1 MQRNF
6 AILLVSALI
15 AATSVVCRA
24 VTVGEGALLLEVE
37 SSGVDCYADG
47 TRAVDGEYYALVAIA
62 PRVQFA
68 GFAADGSLVDGEN
81 ARVLFRLP
89 LAKDGRCPKTSV
101 AIDETAV
108 ASGERL
114 LLALLDTRST
124 VRSGAAFR
132 VDGWAAVA
140 APQVA
145 PSSGFC
151 AMTCASSAAMVRS
164 AVPAGTPQPRITA
177 IRREGADVVLTVT
190 GTTPVLD
197 YNVAAGAAPDR
208 LDAVGAARSAVAGDA
223 SRPIELRVG
232 VETGVGSG
240 FFRVVRD
247 GGEQ

>member
-1 MQRNF
+1 M
-6 AILLVSALI
+6 LVSGLI
-15 AATSVVCRA
+15 AASGVVGRA
-24 VTVGEGALLLEVE
+24 VTVGENALLLEVE

-47 TRAVDGEYYALVAIA
+47 ARAVDGEYYALVAIA
-62 PRVQFA
+62 PRVQFS

-81 ARVLFRLP
+81 ARVLFRRP

-164 AVPAGTPQPRITA
+164 AVPG
-177 IRREGADVVLTVT
+177 GADVVLTVT

>member
-1 MQRNF
+1 M
-6 AILLVSALI
+6 LVSGLI
-15 AATSVVCRA
+15 AASGVVGRA
-24 VTVGEGALLLEVE
+24 VTVGENALLLDVE

-89 LAKDGRCPKTSV
+89 LAKGGRCPKTSV
-101 AIDETAV
+101 AIDEAAV

-145 PSSGFC
+145 PSSGFY
-151 AMTCASSAAMVRS
+151 AMTGASSAAMVRS
-164 AVPAGTPQPRITA
+164 AVPAGTPQPRIAA
-177 IRREGADVVLTVT
+177 IRREGAEVVLTVT

-208 LDAVGAARSAVAGDA
+208 LDAAGAARSAVAGDA

-232 VETGVGSG
+232 VEAGAGSG

-247 GGEQ
+247 GGGR

>member
-1 MQRNF
+1 M
-6 AILLVSALI
+6 LVSALI
-15 AATSVVCRA
+15 AAAGVVGRA

-47 TRAVDGEYYALVAIA
+47 TRAVDDEYYALVAIA
-62 PRVQFA
+62 PGVQFA

-101 AIDETAV
+101 AIDEAAV

-114 LLALLDTRST
+114 LLALLDTRAT

-164 AVPAGTPQPRITA
+164 AVPAGAPQPRIAA
-177 IRREGADVVLTVT
+177 IRREGAEVVLTVT
-190 GTTPVLD
+190 DTTPVLD
-197 YNVAAGAAPDR
+197 YNVAAGSAPDR
-208 LDAVGAARSAVAGDA
+208 LDAAGAARSAVAGDV

-232 VETGVGSG
+232 VESGASSG

-247 GGEQ
+247 GGER